1 MRRMKSCQ
9 VWLVDWEMQGSGKK
23 PLTAE
28 GAERT
33 TELAEEVR
41 RDSGEL
47 CSSKMALFI
56 GWLLPSSL

>member
-1 MRRMKSCQ
+1 MKSCQ
-9 VWLVDWEMQGSGKK
+9 LWLADWEMQGNGKK

-28 GAERT
+28 APERT
-33 TELAEEVR
+33 AELAEEVR

-47 CSSKMALFI
+47 CSSKMAVFI